1 MAQLEVLNVTV
12 RFRGLVA
19 LDGVSLSVSRGE
31 VVGLIGPNG
40 AGKTTLFN
48 VICGMQTADRGRVV
62 FEGRDITGWGADRR
76 ARLGIART
84 FQTVQLLTRLSTYD
98 NILLGC
104 QARMRTGLLR
114 DGLRLPASRRE
125 EVRARREA
133 DRMIEFLGLE
143 EHAYRSVGELPLG
156 TRRLVEIARAL
167 CLRPKLLLLDEAAS
181 GIGRDETGALQAL
194 FRRIRDAFDLS
205 MLVVEHDVDFV
216 LGLCDFVYVLDF
228 GRLIARGLPQAVRTN
243 PKVVA
248 AYLGAGQEAG
258 GREAAADDEALVGA
272 PMPEDARATPA
283 G

>member
-1 MAQLEVLNVTV
+1 MAELEVIDVSV

-48 VICGMQTADRGRVV
+48 VISGMQAVDSGRVV
-62 FEGRDITGWGADRR
+62 FQGRDITRWGADRR

-104 QARMRTGLLR
+104 QARMRTGLMS
-114 DGLRLPASRRE
+114 DGLRLPISWRDE
-125 EVRARREA
+125 MRARREV
-133 DRMIEFLGLE
+133 DRIMAFLGLE
-143 EHAYRSVGELPLG
+143 EYAHRSVGALPLG

-167 CLRPKLLLLDEAAS
+167 CMRPKLLLLDEAAS

-228 GRLIARGLPQAVRTN
+228 GRLIARGLPQVVRTN
-243 PKVVA
+243 PDVIA
-248 AYLGAGQEAG
+248 AYLGTGETAGIEPERAG
-258 GREAAADDEALVGA
+258 SATTEGA
-272 PMPEDARATPA
+272 GVAIAR
-283 G
+283 